1 VAVLR
6 GFAGRIL
13 LALIN
18 VLTHSAVG
26 GEPVTQ
32 RTRALKTAWG
42 VHTTANT
49 PPRFLALINV
59 CATPSIGLQLVTRA
73 AVASVRSPKVCA
85 LLCAHVWNLCTFVD
99 IYAGMA
105 GVAEALFANA
115 TVGARRVLALR
126 VCSTDHPIQALVDV
140 LTPSSNL
147 LVAGETDTPV

>member
-1 VAVLR
+1 MQSLMSHSNIDMIAQYGESKNKNNCQKFQKLY
-6 GFAGRIL
+6 FAGRIL

-32 RTRALKTAWG
+32 RTRTLKTAWG

-49 PPRFLALINV
+49 PPRFLALINI

-99 IYAGMA
+99 I
-105 GVAEALFANA
+105 
-115 TVGARRVLALR
+115 
-126 VCSTDHPIQALVDV
+126 
-140 LTPSSNL
+140 
-147 LVAGETDTPV
+147 